1 MIDHRA
7 MSRSELRHAVLARR
21 EAGRASRDEYRLR
34 RLVGELNSA
43 LAQHRLFPLTG
54 RLVLEVGCGSGY
66 WLHLLESLGSRPN
79 DLHGI
84 DISSERIGWA
94 AASMPGISFSV
105 GDAVRMPY
113 RDAQFDLA
121 LQFTMFTSML
131 DNDARRSAAAELIR
145 VLKPGG
151 MVFWYDF
158 IWNPINRNTRGI
170 GEREL
175 RSLFPRCR
183 FDIRRVT
190 LLPPLAR
197 WVAPFSIGVCRML
210 ERVPQLRS
218 HYLAVI
224 SKPTISEAG

>member
-1 MIDHRA
+1 MIDPRA
-7 MSRSELRHAVLARR
+7 MGRSDLCHAALVRR
-21 EAGRASRDEYRLR
+21 EAGRVSKDKYRLR
-34 RLVGELNSA
+34 RLVAELNSA
-43 LAQHRLFPLTG
+43 LARHGLLPLTG

-66 WLHLLESLGSRPN
+66 WLRLLENLGSRPN
-79 DLHGI
+79 NLHGI

-94 AASMPGISFSV
+94 AASMTGICFSI
-105 GDAVRMPY
+105 GDAAQMPY

-131 DNDARRSAAAELIR
+131 DNDARKSAAAELIR

-151 MVFWYDF
+151 MLLWYDF
-158 IWNPINRNTRGI
+158 IWNPINRDTRGI
-170 GEREL
+170 GDREL

-197 WVAPFSIGVCRML
+197 WIAPFSIRLCHML
-210 ERVPQLRS
+210 ERVPQLRT

-224 SKPTISEAG
+224 SKPTISEAE

>member
-1 MIDHRA
+1 MINPRA
-7 MSRSELRHAVLARR
+7 IGWSDLLHTVLARR
-21 EAGRASRDEYRLR
+21 EVDRSSRDEYRLR
-34 RLVGELNSA
+34 RLVAELNSA
-43 LAQHRLFPLTG
+43 LARHGLLPLTG

-66 WLHLLESLGSRPN
+66 WLHLLDSLGSRPN

-94 AASMPGISFSV
+94 AASMAGVCFSV
-105 GDAVRMPY
+105 GDAAQMPY

-131 DNDARRSAAAELIR
+131 DNDVRKSAAAELIR

-151 MVFWYDF
+151 MLLWYDF
-158 IWNPINRNTRGI
+158 IWNPINRCTRGI
-170 GEREL
+170 GEQEL
-175 RSLFPRCR
+175 RSLFPCCR

-197 WVAPFSIGVCRML
+197 WMAPFSIEACRML

-224 SKPTISEAG
+224 RKPTISEAG